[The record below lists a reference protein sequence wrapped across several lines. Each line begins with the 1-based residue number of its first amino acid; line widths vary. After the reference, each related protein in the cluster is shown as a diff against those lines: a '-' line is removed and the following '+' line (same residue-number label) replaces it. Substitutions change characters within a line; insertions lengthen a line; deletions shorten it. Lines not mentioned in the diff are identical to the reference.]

1 MVLIETVL
9 FFLGIESW
17 KWCKR
22 VYFRRQERKAAAR
35 GELPGSEH
43 RALRDFSRYN
53 TIDRS
58 DTQASDM
65 KVEQSMV

>member
-1 MVLIETVL
+1 ML

-22 VYFRRQERKAAAR
+22 VCFRRQDRKAAAR
-35 GELPGSEH
+35 GDGGD
-43 RALRDFSRYN
+43 RRDLRDFSRY
-53 TIDRS
+53 TTMDRS
-58 DTQASDM
+58 DTQASEI